1 MAENLKAIR
10 RRIRS
15 VEATQKITSAMKMVA
30 AAKLRRAQSRAE
42 AGRPYSESI
51 RSVLAALAAAS
62 GHTGN
67 PLLQRRPVKRLGYVL
82 LTGDRGLAGPFNTAV
97 VRTLTA
103 DHMNHPEGKD
113 PLLMIVGRKGVEHF
127 RRRPYEIRE
136 TYVNVGDA
144 PTYALAAEI
153 GRAAVALYLSGEVD
167 EVRMVYTRFV
177 TAMTQRPVVETLI
190 PITPPETGPGTLSTS
205 YLFEPDEESVLGLLL
220 PTYVASLLF
229 GAILESKASEQ
240 GARMTAMD
248 SATRAAGDLI
258 KSLLLRRNRAR
269 QAAITREIAEI
280 VGGAAALE

>member
-51 RSVLAALAAAS
+51 RGVLAALAAAS

-190 PITPPETGPGTLSTS
+190 PITPPEKGAGTPSTS